1 MNTSISRRGFVGA
14 LGVAA
19 GAGLPGLAATDPAG
33 GKGTSKGQGTIKIVG
48 VACSPRKG
56 KTTAQGISICLEAA
70 KAVDPQRIETELI
83 DLADLDIPAYVVAK
97 VPLKPGH
104 RDDFPD
110 VAAKLADANVAGII
124 VGSPVYF
131 GNMTAL
137 CKAFLD
143 RCGLF
148 RAKQFALSG
157 KVGGSLAV
165 GGVRNGGQ
173 ELVIQTINNVLMCHE
188 MLIVG
193 DGRPTA
199 HWGATLWNNG
209 TDDISTDEFGVATA
223 KNLGRR
229 VAEVALARF
238 APATAS

>member
-1 MNTSISRRGFVGA
+1 MDSSISRRGFVGA
-14 LGVAA
+14 LGMGAAA
-19 GAGLPGLAATDPAG
+19 GMPGLAAGQIG
-33 GKGTSKGQGTIKIVG
+33 GEKGMIKIVG

-70 KAVDPQRIETELI
+70 KAVDPQRIDTELI

-104 RDDFPD
+104 RDDFPE
-110 VAAKLADANVAGII
+110 VAAKLADPKVAGIV
-124 VGSPVYF
+124 VGSPVYY

-157 KVGGSLAV
+157 RVGAALAV

-173 ELVIQTINNVLMCHE
+173 ELVLQTIANVLMCHE
-188 MLIVG
+188 MIIVG

-199 HWGATLWNNG
+199 HWGATLWNDG
-209 TDDISTDEFGVATA
+209 TDDISKDEFGVATA

-229 VAEVALARF
+229 VAEVALGRLVPKSA
-238 APATAS
+238 A

>member
-1 MNTSISRRGFVGA
+1 MGSYTSRRVFFGA
-14 LGVAA
+14 LGVGATAA
-19 GAGLPGLAATDPAG
+19 ALRELSAGEVAG
-33 GKGTSKGQGTIKIVG
+33 QQGTLSIIG

-56 KTTAQGISICLEAA
+56 KTTAQAVAICLEAA
-70 KAVDPQRIETELI
+70 KAVDPQRIGTELI
-83 DLADLDIPAYVVAK
+83 ELAELDIPGYMAAGL
-97 VPLKPGH
+97 PLKPGH
-104 RDDFPD
+104 RDDFPA
-110 VAAKLADANVAGII
+110 VAARIGDPQTAGII
-124 VGSPVYF
+124 IGSPVYF

-143 RCGLF
+143 RCGMF

-157 KVGGSLAV
+157 KVAGALAV

-173 ELVIQTINNVLMCHE
+173 ELVVQTLLNVMMCHE

-209 TDDISTDEFGVATA
+209 TDDISQDEFGVATA
-223 KNLGRR
+223 RNLGRR
-229 VAEVALARF
+229 VAEVALHRHLGK
-238 APATAS
+238 PASH